1 MPQNKY
7 IDYTRIELCDALGL
21 SYQTIWNREKNLG
34 ILNKRYSDPRVD
46 QIINYKKKKKVAKNN
61 KNKISIINFFINNF
75 ENSAKI
81 IAKKMSLNEQYVNK
95 VINEWLNNDKCILVD
110 SKINN

>member
-7 IDYTRIELCDALGL
+7 IDYTRIELSNALGL
-21 SYQTIWNREKNLG
+21 SYQTIWNRENNLG
-34 ILNKRYSDPRVD
+34 ILNKRYSDPRVE
-46 QIINYKKKKKVAKNN
+46 QIINYKKKRKAIQNN

-81 IAKKMSLNEQYVNK
+81 IAEKMSLNEQYVNR
-95 VINEWLNNDKCILVD
+95 VINEWLDNDKYILVD